1 MSSTRQAATA
11 AIEKAGI
18 VAVIRIKDPAKLQ
31 AVVDA
36 ISEGGIR
43 ALEVTMTVPGAIEL
57 IAGLAPKMP
66 PGFLLGAGTVLDAAT
81 ALKVI
86 DAGAQF
92 IVSPVFRRE
101 VIDACHSRDVAV
113 TPGCFTPTEILDA
126 WDAGA
131 DIVKVFP
138 ATALGPGYIK
148 DVRAPLPHVKLMP
161 TGGVTLDNA
170 GDWIAAGAVAV
181 GVGSA
186 LTDAKAIEAGNFAVL
201 RSNAERIVRSVR
213 VALGEARPL
222 SLTMPKVVTFGEIML
237 RLSPPGFE
245 RFLQTQQFVATFG
258 GGEANVAV
266 CLAAFGIDSYYVTR
280 LPKHEI
286 GEAAVRALRAEGVR
300 TDYIVRGGDRIGI
313 YYAEAGASQR
323 ASTVIYDRARSAI
336 SEMEADAVDWAA
348 VFAGAQW
355 YHVTGITPAL
365 GDKGVAATAR
375 SIKAARA
382 AGVRIS
388 VDLNFRKKLWTEK
401 KAQEIMGPLMRDVD
415 VVIANEEDLQSVLGV
430 HVPGTDVTSGQ
441 LNFAGFQE
449 AAERVTRDF
458 GPPMVAITLRESVSA
473 SDNGWSAALWDA
485 STRSMHRSQRY
496 DVRLVDRI
504 GGGDSF
510 AGGLI
515 YGLVTGRT
523 PQDSLRFAVAASAL
537 KQTIPGDFN
546 RVTVAEVDRL
556 AGGDASGRVQR

>member
-1 MSSTRQAATA
+1 
-11 AIEKAGI
+11 
-18 VAVIRIKDPAKLQ
+18 
-31 AVVDA
+31 
-36 ISEGGIR
+36 
-43 ALEVTMTVPGAIEL
+43 
-57 IAGLAPKMP
+57 
-66 PGFLLGAGTVLDAAT
+66 
-81 ALKVI
+81 
-86 DAGAQF
+86 
-92 IVSPVFRRE
+92 
-101 VIDACHSRDVAV
+101 
-113 TPGCFTPTEILDA
+113 
-126 WDAGA
+126 
-131 DIVKVFP
+131 
-138 ATALGPGYIK
+138 
-148 DVRAPLPHVKLMP
+148 
-161 TGGVTLDNA
+161 
-170 GDWIAAGAVAV
+170 
-181 GVGSA
+181 
-186 LTDAKAIEAGNFAVL
+186 
-201 RSNAERIVRSVR
+201 
-213 VALGEARPL
+213 
-222 SLTMPKVVTFGEIML
+222 MPKVVTFGEIML

-441 LNFAGFQE
+441 LELRGVPGSRRARHARLRSADGGHHPPRKRVGERQRLERGALGRVDQE
-449 AAERVTRDF
+449 HA
-458 GPPMVAITLRESVSA
+458 PQPTLRRA
-473 SDNGWSAALWDA
+473 PR
-485 STRSMHRSQRY
+485 RSHRRRRQ
-496 DVRLVDRI
+496 
-504 GGGDSF
+504 
-510 AGGLI
+510 
-515 YGLVTGRT
+515 
-523 PQDSLRFAVAASAL
+523 LRRRFDL
-537 KQTIPGDFN
+537 RPGD
-546 RVTVAEVDRL
+546 RADATRL
-556 AGGDASGRVQR
+556 RCASPWRQARSSRPSPATSTA